1 MQEVNHMTHLS
12 ITLPDELAKR
22 LAVIPN
28 KNRFIAKALKEQ
40 FEHERQKELERL
52 MIEGYKATNLEDR
65 NINAEWEGASLEKWD

>member
-28 KNRFIAKALKEQ
+28 KNRFIARALEEQ
-40 FEHERQKELERL
+40 FELEKRKELERL

-65 NINAEWEGASLEKWD
+65 EVNNEWEKASLEKWD